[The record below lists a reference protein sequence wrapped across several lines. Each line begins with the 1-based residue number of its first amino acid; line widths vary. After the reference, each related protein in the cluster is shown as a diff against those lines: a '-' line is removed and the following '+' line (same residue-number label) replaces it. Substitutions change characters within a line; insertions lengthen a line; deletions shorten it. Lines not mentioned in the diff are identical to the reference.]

1 MEVQLTVLAGAKAGQ
16 VIRITGA
23 KFFIGRS
30 EDCHLRPLS
39 DLISRHHCVIVTD
52 GNYAGVRDFN
62 SRNGTFV
69 NGERVQVE
77 RQLFNG
83 DRLKVGPL
91 EFEVALVD
99 QPAKKRP
106 KVTSVKEA
114 AARTAQGTSD
124 SSSALDEPDL
134 TDWLTGDQNA
144 AASGE
149 TRAVSRQELTTRETV
164 EATLDDLVQQE
175 APPTP
180 TPADPK
186 QPPRKPGKLPPPP
199 PMGNSSEDAA
209 AQVLRKL
216 RRLR

>member
-1 MEVQLTVLAGAKAGQ
+1 MEVQLTVLTGVNAGQ

-30 EDCHLRPLS
+30 EDCHLRPVS
-39 DLISRHHCVIVTD
+39 DLISRHHCVIVMD
-52 GNYAGVRDFN
+52 GTYAAVRDFN

-77 RQLFNG
+77 RQLFTG

-91 EFEVALVD
+91 EFEVALVE

-114 AARTAQGTSD
+114 AARTAQVD
-124 SSSALDEPDL
+124 AASALDEPDL
-134 TDWLTGDQNA
+134 TDWLTDDQSEA
-144 AASGE
+144 SSGE
-149 TRAVSRQELTTRETV
+149 TRSISRQELTTRETV
-164 EATLDDLVQQE
+164 EATLDDLVKQE
-175 APPTP
+175 AAPAPQPTE
-180 TPADPK
+180 PK

-209 AQVLRKL
+209 AEVLRKL